1 MFTSILCP
9 VDFSEHSDRALC
21 RAIALAGLTGAHLTI
36 LTVNDPILDA
46 AAHAAGTAHTVNA
59 QTQKE
64 LRALFAR
71 LVAGGPSV
79 PMGVAVV
86 VGKAAD
92 EILKQ
97 AAECG
102 ADLIVMATHGHT
114 GPARFLLGSV
124 TERVLRHSKIPVL
137 AVPPAHR

>member
-1 MFTSILCP
+1 M
-9 VDFSEHSDRALC
+9 
-21 RAIALAGLTGAHLTI
+21 
-36 LTVNDPILDA
+36 
-46 AAHAAGTAHTVNA
+46 
-59 QTQKE
+59 
-64 LRALFAR
+64 
-71 LVAGGPSV
+71 
-79 PMGVAVV
+79 

-102 ADLIVMATHGHT
+102 ADLIVMGTHGHT
-114 GPARFLLGSV
+114 GPERFLLGSV